1 MSSLGPTESIHNRI
15 HRNVND
21 GASGVGFRLLQKAD
35 FNVIPS
41 SDPSAGVAL
50 PDIAISQVI
59 DQV

>member
-21 GASGVGFRLLQKAD
+21 GASGLGVGLLQKAND
-35 FNVIPS
+35 NIIAS
-41 SDPSAGVAL
+41 SDSNAGVAL

-59 DQV
+59 DEI